1 MCPVPKSNPESP
13 EKEEPPLPVANVDV
27 SNVLDSTV
35 ASANI
40 IHNNLVKPSSEE
52 LLNIEPETKIRYRFS
67 SRIIMA
73 QYMFLF

>member
-27 SNVLDSTV
+27 SNVLDSTA

-40 IHNNLVKPSSEE
+40 IHNNLIKPSSEE
-52 LLNIEPETKIRYRFS
+52 LLNIEPETKIRYQFS
-67 SRIIMA
+67 SRIIIA
-73 QYMFLF
+73 QYN